1 MSTEQLMITVKRMM
15 DFEMA
20 VCEVL
25 NRKSYPSRVR
35 TFFVIISWLGDGKAW
50 YLLMVTLLLIYGESG
65 LATSWSMV
73 KIAIVNLVIYK
84 IIKQLTSRQRPC
96 VVSANIA
103 LGTAPLDQYSFPS
116 GHTMHAV
123 AFSMVV
129 TARHPELTCLLVAF
143 SAFIALSRVTLGL
156 YYPTDVIAGGLIG
169 GYVASVLLAS

>member
-1 MSTEQLMITVKRMM
+1 VNTEQLMITVKRVT

-25 NRKSYPSRVR
+25 NRKSYPNRVR
-35 TFFVIISWLGDGKAW
+35 SFFVIISWLGDGKAW
-50 YLLMVTLLLIYGESG
+50 YLLMATLPLIYGERG
-65 LATSWSMV
+65 LGTSWSMV
-73 KIAIVNLVIYK
+73 KIAIVNLVLYK
-84 IIKQLTSRQRPC
+84 TIKQVTSRQRPC

-129 TARHPELTCLLVAF
+129 TPHHPELACLLVPF
-143 SAFIALSRVTLGL
+143 SALIALSRVILGL
-156 YYPTDVIAGGLIG
+156 HYPTDVIAGGLIG